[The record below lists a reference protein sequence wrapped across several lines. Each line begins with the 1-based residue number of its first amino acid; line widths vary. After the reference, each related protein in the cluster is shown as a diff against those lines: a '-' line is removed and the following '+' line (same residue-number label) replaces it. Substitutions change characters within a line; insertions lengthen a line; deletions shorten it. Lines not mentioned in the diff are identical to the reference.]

1 MDETSVRDALVT
13 EVKAPVQIH
22 WGPIFAGWV
31 LAAGVAWLFA
41 QLGAAIGLSVVNP
54 AGGGASA
61 QSFSFG
67 AGFWV
72 LLTWFVSLFVGGLF
86 AGRLAGRSDRSIG
99 MMHGAAVWGLTT
111 VISVTVGA
119 LGLVNAFQGGA
130 SLIGGGVSAAASAA
144 RSVGGSVGGGSGAG
158 GSENPALLSVQAQLK
173 QAISDSLSRTGKVPP
188 ADVTRAMN
196 QINGQTLASVAGQL
210 LQGNSDAAKNI
221 LTVNTNLNRNEIDS
235 IIGGMQSRI
244 PQLKQEAAQTASTA
258 THYSAAALWVA
269 FVATLV
275 AFGLAIWGGA
285 IGAGS
290 VPRLYDRRI

>member
-1 MDETSVRDALVT
+1 MDETGVRESLIA
-13 EVKAPVQIH
+13 EVKTPVQIH

-31 LAAGVAWLFA
+31 LAAGVAWLFY

-61 QSFSFG
+61 QTFSVG

-111 VISVTVGA
+111 VVSVTVGA

-130 SLIGGGVSAAASAA
+130 SLIGGGVSAAASATQ
-144 RSVGGSVGGGSGAG
+144 SVGSSISGGSGGGGSE
-158 GSENPALLSVQAQLK
+158 SPAALSVQAELK
-173 QAISDSLSRTGKVPP
+173 QAIADSLARSGNVPRS
-188 ADVTRAMN
+188 DINQAMN
-196 QINGQTLASVAGQL
+196 QINSQTLASVSAQL
-210 LQGNSDAAKNI
+210 LRGNSDAAKNI
-221 LTVNTNLNRNEIDS
+221 LTVNTNLNRGEIDS
-235 IIGGMQSRI
+235 IIGGMQSQIPRI
-244 PQLKQEAAQTASTA
+244 QQQATQAAQKA
-258 THYSAAALWVA
+258 TRYSAAALWVA
-269 FVATLV
+269 FVATLI

-285 IGAGS
+285 LGAGS
-290 VPRLYDRRI
+290 VPRVYDRRI